1 LTWISIYAELAEQ
14 YRLIDAASNAP
25 KRNILAQHLK
35 EIIDILEKKV
45 SALGLFSDPFLTQI

>member
-45 SALGLFSDPFLTQI
+45 SALGFFSDPFLTQI